1 MWKLMIFLL
10 GFAIASGIVMVG
22 LYGLESPS
30 QEPSE
35 ETTKA
40 VSTGFIDTINQE
52 KVAAKDDK
60 KQANADDSKTFM
72 ERKLTASKSIIEGLS
87 RADFD
92 LVEKYA
98 QDLMLIS
105 QEANWKVLNTK
116 PYLKMSADFRSSAER
131 MRDAANE
138 KNLDGATLAY
148 FEVTLSCV
156 RCHKYIRNHK

>member
-10 GFAIASGIVMVG
+10 GFAVASGIVMVG
-22 LYGLESPS
+22 LYGLESPT
-30 QEPSE
+30 QEPQN

-40 VSTGFIDTINQE
+40 VSSGFSGKIKQE
-52 KVAAKDDK
+52 KV
-60 KQANADDSKTFM
+60 DDSKTFM
-72 ERKLTASKSIIEGLS
+72 ERKLSASKSIIEGLS
-87 RADFD
+87 RADYD
-92 LVEKYA
+92 LVEKCA

-131 MRDAANE
+131 MRNAAND

-156 RCHKYIRNHK
+156 RCHKYIRENK

>member
-22 LYGLESPS
+22 LYGLESPT
-30 QEPSE
+30 QEPQN

-40 VSTGFIDTINQE
+40 VSSRFSGKVKQAKVATKDDKRQE
-52 KVAAKDDK
+52 KV
-60 KQANADDSKTFM
+60 DDSKTFM
-72 ERKLTASKSIIEGLS
+72 ERKLSASKSIIEGLS
-87 RADFD
+87 RADYD
-92 LVEKYA
+92 LVEKSA

-116 PYLKMSADFRSSAER
+116 PYLKMSSDFRSRAER

-148 FEVTLSCV
+148 FEVTLNCV
-156 RCHKYIRNHK
+156 RCHKYIRENK